1 MPFHWVVDQG
11 HFLLPP
17 VSLDSQ
23 IDGSAQAATSVLRGR
38 PRGLL
43 RGTTSP
49 RRNSSPPHT
58 PQGSRRSIAPARH
71 ASLAAQ
77 STQSAFADSTSSGD
91 SAKNSSGSS
100 VQGSCALRAAGTTA
114 RVTSVSPDPGRTD
127 SGAETAS
134 NPAVPAA
141 TAAVP
146 GPYIVQPLSSW
157 SYRLSWV

>member
-1 MPFHWVVDQG
+1 MTQPRVF
-11 HFLLPP
+11 
-17 VSLDSQ
+17 LDSQ
-23 IDGSAQAATSVLRGR
+23 IDDLTQAAPSVLRGR

-43 RGTTSP
+43 RCTTCP
-49 RRNSSPPHT
+49 PKNTSPPHT
-58 PQGSRRSIAPARH
+58 PQGWRLSIAPARH

-77 STQSAFADSTSSGD
+77 STQSAFADSTSCGD

-100 VQGSCALRAAGTTA
+100 VQGSCVLRAAGTTA

-134 NPAVPAA
+134 TPAVPAT